1 MGSQVDCNQDRVFQ
15 YSKSVTPEESELQTN
30 MNDRNA
36 FTLIEL
42 LIVVAIIGILAAIA
56 VPNFLNA
63 QTRAK
68 LAKVQGDFKAL
79 GTAIET
85 YILDWGAAPW
95 DKPCPSGDHGWASCA
110 SRLTTPV
117 AFMNQIIPD
126 VFQALDVRDSLS
138 PGHFVGSL
146 MAYDYTTIY
155 FNGGV
160 NTPNAMWQY
169 LFGRSLWRVA
179 SAGPDQALI
188 NVADRR
194 WLAPPYDPSNGLVSP
209 GDMQYSQQSFLNK

>member
-1 MGSQVDCNQDRVFQ
+1 LKRN
-15 YSKSVTPEESELQTN
+15 EEVGE
-30 MNDRNA
+30 MKRG

-68 LAKVQGDFKAL
+68 LARVQGDFKAY
-79 GTAIET
+79 GTAIEI

-95 DKPCPSGDHGWASCA
+95 DSPSPAGDHGWASSL

-117 AFMNQIIPD
+117 AHMNQLMPD
-126 VFQALDVRDSLS
+126 VFQALDVIEMLS
-138 PGHFVGSL
+138 PSHFVGSKL
-146 MAYDYTTIY
+146 SYDYTTIY

-160 NTPNAMWQY
+160 NSPSAIWRQ
-169 LFGRSLWRVA
+169 LFGRSLWRIT

-194 WLAPPYDPSNGLVSP
+194 WLAPPYHPSNGLISP
-209 GDMQYSQQSFLNK
+209 GDIAYSQQSFLDR

>member
-1 MGSQVDCNQDRVFQ
+1 MYAQR
-15 YSKSVTPEESELQTN
+15 
-30 MNDRNA
+30 A

-68 LAKVQGDFKAL
+68 LAKVQGDFKNY
-79 GTAIET
+79 GTAIES
-85 YILDWGAAPW
+85 YIIDWNAAPW
-95 DKPCPSGDHGWASCA
+95 DSPSPAGDHGWAASL

-117 AFMNQIIPD
+117 AFMNALVPD
-126 VFQALDVRDSLS
+126 IFQALDVIEALS
-138 PGHFVGSL
+138 TSHFVGSKL
-146 MAYDYTTIY
+146 SYDYTTIY

-160 NTPNAMWQY
+160 STPSPIWRD
-169 LFGRSLWRVA
+169 LFGHSLWRLA

-188 NVADRR
+188 NVTNRQ
-194 WLAPPYDPSNGLVSP
+194 WLAPPYEPSNGLISP
-209 GDMQYSQQSFLNK
+209 GDIAYSQQSFLNK

>member
-1 MGSQVDCNQDRVFQ
+1 MRQ
-15 YSKSVTPEESELQTN
+15 K
-30 MNDRNA
+30 A

-68 LAKVQGDFKAL
+68 LARVQGDFKAY

-85 YILDWGAAPW
+85 YIIDWNAAPW
-95 DKPCPSGDHGWASCA
+95 DSPSPAGDHGWASSL

-117 AFMNQIIPD
+117 GYMSQVLPD
-126 VFQALDVRDSLS
+126 VFQAMDVIESLS
-138 PGHFVGSL
+138 PTHFVGSQL
-146 MAYDYTTIY
+146 SYDYTTIY

-160 NTPNAMWQY
+160 NSPSPIWQR
-169 LFGRSLWRVA
+169 LFGRSLWRIT

-188 NVADRR
+188 NVPGRA

-209 GDMQYSQQSFLNK
+209 GDIAYSQANFLDE